1 MLRCAYRLLVGFAA
15 LLIAVA
21 APAAEVYPAK
31 LVKIVVP
38 FAAGGSTDLLTR
50 SVAQQLSEAWK
61 RPVVVEYR
69 AGGGGVVGSEYVVK
83 SPADGYT
90 LLLGTN
96 TTHAAAATLYAK
108 LPYDLRRDFAPI
120 TEIASIPLILS
131 VHPSIPVKSVK
142 ELVALAKA
150 KPGELNFGGG
160 TGAAAHMAMELFES
174 MAKIKMVHV
183 PHKGMS
189 PALTDLMAGQV
200 QVLLV
205 SAASVEA
212 QIKSSRLRAI
222 GMSTAKRSSF
232 APNLPTIAESGL
244 PGYDVSLWWGI
255 FAPVKTPRPVVE
267 RLNAEINKILVTEEI
282 KKRFADFGAEPTPAS
297 PEAFTAMFKSEIV
310 KWSKVVKESGIKA
323 E

>member
-1 MLRCAYRLLVGFAA
+1 MNRRNSVLLTVLALLAASHATAQTWAPAKPIKILVGSPPGGSNDIMARAIGQRLSEVLGQPVLVDNRPGASQMLAADLMSKSAPDGSTIYISSSTYTTTVALQPKQQFDPVNDVTGVA
-15 LLIAVA
+15 LLGNG
-21 APAAEVYPAK
+21 P
-31 LVKIVVP
+31 LVLV
-38 FAAGGSTDLLTR
+38 
-50 SVAQQLSEAWK
+50 
-61 RPVVVEYR
+61 
-69 AGGGGVVGSEYVVK
+69 
-83 SPADGYT
+83 
-90 LLLGTN
+90 
-96 TTHAAAATLYAK
+96 
-108 LPYDLRRDFAPI
+108 
-120 TEIASIPLILS
+120 
-131 VHPSIPVKSVK
+131 VHPSVP
-142 ELVALAKA
+142 AKTA
-150 KPGELNFGGG
+150 KDLIAIARARPGELNYTSSGVGGINHMG
-160 TGAAAHMAMELFES
+160 TEVFAS

-212 QIKSSRLRAI
+212 QIQSSRLRAI

-255 FAPVKTPRPVVE
+255 FAPVKTPRPVIE

>member
-1 MLRCAYRLLVGFAA
+1 MGTEVFA
-15 LLIAVA
+15 
-21 APAAEVYPAK
+21 
-31 LVKIVVP
+31 
-38 FAAGGSTDLLTR
+38 
-50 SVAQQLSEAWK
+50 
-61 RPVVVEYR
+61 
-69 AGGGGVVGSEYVVK
+69 
-83 SPADGYT
+83 
-90 LLLGTN
+90 
-96 TTHAAAATLYAK
+96 
-108 LPYDLRRDFAPI
+108 
-120 TEIASIPLILS
+120 
-131 VHPSIPVKSVK
+131 
-142 ELVALAKA
+142 
-150 KPGELNFGGG
+150 
-160 TGAAAHMAMELFES
+160 S

-255 FAPVKTPRPVVE
+255 FAPVKTPRPVIE

>member
-1 MLRCAYRLLVGFAA
+1 MNRRNSVLLTVLALLAASHATAQTWAPAKPIKILVGSPPGGSNDIMARAIGQRLSEVLGQPVLVDNRPGASQMLAADLMSKSAPDGSTIYISSSTYTTTVALQPKQQFDPVNDVTGVA
-15 LLIAVA
+15 LLGNG
-21 APAAEVYPAK
+21 P
-31 LVKIVVP
+31 LVLV
-38 FAAGGSTDLLTR
+38 
-50 SVAQQLSEAWK
+50 
-61 RPVVVEYR
+61 
-69 AGGGGVVGSEYVVK
+69 
-83 SPADGYT
+83 
-90 LLLGTN
+90 
-96 TTHAAAATLYAK
+96 
-108 LPYDLRRDFAPI
+108 
-120 TEIASIPLILS
+120 
-131 VHPSIPVKSVK
+131 VHPSVP
-142 ELVALAKA
+142 AKTA
-150 KPGELNFGGG
+150 KDLIAIARARPGELNYTSSGVGGINHMG
-160 TGAAAHMAMELFES
+160 TEVFAS

-212 QIKSSRLRAI
+212 QIQSSRLRAI
-222 GMSTAKRSSF
+222 GMSTAKRSSV

-255 FAPVKTPRPVVE
+255 FAPVKTPRPVIE

>member
-1 MLRCAYRLLVGFAA
+1 MNRRNSVLLTVLALLAASHATAQTWAPAKPIKILVGSPPGGSNDIMARAIGQRLSEVLGQPVLVDNRPGASQMLAADLMSKSAPDGSTIYISSSTYTTTVALQPKQQFDPVNDVTGVA
-15 LLIAVA
+15 LLGNG
-21 APAAEVYPAK
+21 P
-31 LVKIVVP
+31 LVLV
-38 FAAGGSTDLLTR
+38 
-50 SVAQQLSEAWK
+50 
-61 RPVVVEYR
+61 
-69 AGGGGVVGSEYVVK
+69 
-83 SPADGYT
+83 
-90 LLLGTN
+90 
-96 TTHAAAATLYAK
+96 
-108 LPYDLRRDFAPI
+108 
-120 TEIASIPLILS
+120 
-131 VHPSIPVKSVK
+131 VHPSVP
-142 ELVALAKA
+142 AKTA
-150 KPGELNFGGG
+150 KDLIAIARARPGELNYTSSGVGGINHMG
-160 TGAAAHMAMELFES
+160 TEVFAS

-189 PALTDLMAGQV
+189 PALTDLMAGLV

-255 FAPVKTPRPVVE
+255 FAPVKTPRPVIE

>member
-1 MLRCAYRLLVGFAA
+1 MNRRNSVLLIVLALLAASHATAQTWAPAKPIKILVGSPPGGSNDIMARAIGQRLSEVLGQPVLVDNRPGASQMLAADLMSKSAPDGSTIYISSSTYTTTVALQPKQQFDPVNDVTGVA
-15 LLIAVA
+15 LLGNG
-21 APAAEVYPAK
+21 P
-31 LVKIVVP
+31 LVLV
-38 FAAGGSTDLLTR
+38 
-50 SVAQQLSEAWK
+50 
-61 RPVVVEYR
+61 
-69 AGGGGVVGSEYVVK
+69 
-83 SPADGYT
+83 
-90 LLLGTN
+90 
-96 TTHAAAATLYAK
+96 
-108 LPYDLRRDFAPI
+108 
-120 TEIASIPLILS
+120 
-131 VHPSIPVKSVK
+131 VHPSVP
-142 ELVALAKA
+142 AKTA
-150 KPGELNFGGG
+150 KDLIAIARARPGELNYTSSGVGGINHMG
-160 TGAAAHMAMELFES
+160 TEVFAS

>member
-1 MLRCAYRLLVGFAA
+1 MNRRNSVLLTVLALLAASHATAQTWAPAKPIKILVGSPPGGSNDIMARAIGQRLSEVLGQPVLVDNRPGASQMLAADLMSKSAPDGSTIYISSSTYTTTVALQPKQQFDPVNDVTGVA
-15 LLIAVA
+15 LLGNG
-21 APAAEVYPAK
+21 P
-31 LVKIVVP
+31 LVLV
-38 FAAGGSTDLLTR
+38 
-50 SVAQQLSEAWK
+50 
-61 RPVVVEYR
+61 
-69 AGGGGVVGSEYVVK
+69 
-83 SPADGYT
+83 
-90 LLLGTN
+90 
-96 TTHAAAATLYAK
+96 
-108 LPYDLRRDFAPI
+108 
-120 TEIASIPLILS
+120 
-131 VHPSIPVKSVK
+131 VHPSVP
-142 ELVALAKA
+142 AKTA
-150 KPGELNFGGG
+150 KDLIAIARARPGELNYTSSGVGGINHMG
-160 TGAAAHMAMELFES
+160 TEVFAS

-244 PGYDVSLWWGI
+244 PGYDVSLWWGN
-255 FAPVKTPRPVVE
+255 FAPVKTPRPVIE
-267 RLNAEINKILVTEEI
+267 RVNAEINKILVTEEI

>member
-1 MLRCAYRLLVGFAA
+1 MNRRNSVLLTVLALLAASHATAQTWAPAKPIKILVGSPPGGSNDIMARAIGQRLSEVLGQPVLVDNRPGASQMLAADLMSKSAPDGSTIYISSSTYTTTVALQPKQQFDPVNDVAGVA
-15 LLIAVA
+15 LLGNG
-21 APAAEVYPAK
+21 P
-31 LVKIVVP
+31 LVLV
-38 FAAGGSTDLLTR
+38 
-50 SVAQQLSEAWK
+50 
-61 RPVVVEYR
+61 
-69 AGGGGVVGSEYVVK
+69 
-83 SPADGYT
+83 
-90 LLLGTN
+90 
-96 TTHAAAATLYAK
+96 
-108 LPYDLRRDFAPI
+108 
-120 TEIASIPLILS
+120 
-131 VHPSIPVKSVK
+131 VHPSVP
-142 ELVALAKA
+142 AKTA
-150 KPGELNFGGG
+150 KDLIAIARARPGELNYTSSGVGGINHMG
-160 TGAAAHMAMELFES
+160 TEVFAS

-255 FAPVKTPRPVVE
+255 FAPVKTPRPVIE

>member
-1 MLRCAYRLLVGFAA
+1 MNRRNSVLLIVLALLAASHATAQTWAPAKPIKILVGSPPGGSNDIMARAIGQRLSEVLGQPVLVDNRPGASQMLAADLMSKSAPDGSTIYISSSTYTTTVALQPKQQFDPVNDVTGVA
-15 LLIAVA
+15 LLGNG
-21 APAAEVYPAK
+21 P
-31 LVKIVVP
+31 LVLV
-38 FAAGGSTDLLTR
+38 
-50 SVAQQLSEAWK
+50 
-61 RPVVVEYR
+61 
-69 AGGGGVVGSEYVVK
+69 
-83 SPADGYT
+83 
-90 LLLGTN
+90 
-96 TTHAAAATLYAK
+96 
-108 LPYDLRRDFAPI
+108 
-120 TEIASIPLILS
+120 
-131 VHPSIPVKSVK
+131 VHPSVP
-142 ELVALAKA
+142 AKTA
-150 KPGELNFGGG
+150 KDLIAIARARPGELNYTSSGVGGINHMG
-160 TGAAAHMAMELFES
+160 TEVFAS

-255 FAPVKTPRPVVE
+255 FAPVKTPRLVIE

>member
-1 MLRCAYRLLVGFAA
+1 MNRRNSVLLTVLALLAASHATAQTWAPAKPIKILVGSPPGGSNDIMARAIGLRLSEVLGQPVLVDNRPGASQMLAADLMSKSAPDGSTIYISSSTYTTTVALQPKQQFDPVNDVTGVA
-15 LLIAVA
+15 LLGNG
-21 APAAEVYPAK
+21 P
-31 LVKIVVP
+31 LVLV
-38 FAAGGSTDLLTR
+38 
-50 SVAQQLSEAWK
+50 
-61 RPVVVEYR
+61 
-69 AGGGGVVGSEYVVK
+69 
-83 SPADGYT
+83 
-90 LLLGTN
+90 
-96 TTHAAAATLYAK
+96 
-108 LPYDLRRDFAPI
+108 
-120 TEIASIPLILS
+120 
-131 VHPSIPVKSVK
+131 VHPSVP
-142 ELVALAKA
+142 AKTA
-150 KPGELNFGGG
+150 KDLIAIARARPGELNYTSSGVGGINHMG
-160 TGAAAHMAMELFES
+160 TEVFAS

-255 FAPVKTPRPVVE
+255 FAPVKTPRPVIE

>member
-1 MLRCAYRLLVGFAA
+1 MNRRNSVLLTVLALLAASHATAQTWAPAKPIKILVGSPPGGSNDIMARAIGLRLSEVLGQPVLVDNRPGASQMLAADLMSKSAPDGSTIYISSSTYTTTVALQPKQQFDPVNDVTGVA
-15 LLIAVA
+15 LLGNG
-21 APAAEVYPAK
+21 P
-31 LVKIVVP
+31 LVLV
-38 FAAGGSTDLLTR
+38 
-50 SVAQQLSEAWK
+50 
-61 RPVVVEYR
+61 
-69 AGGGGVVGSEYVVK
+69 
-83 SPADGYT
+83 
-90 LLLGTN
+90 
-96 TTHAAAATLYAK
+96 
-108 LPYDLRRDFAPI
+108 
-120 TEIASIPLILS
+120 
-131 VHPSIPVKSVK
+131 VHPSVP
-142 ELVALAKA
+142 AKTA
-150 KPGELNFGGG
+150 KDLIAIARARPGELNYTSSGVGGINHMG
-160 TGAAAHMAMELFES
+160 TEVFAS

-244 PGYDVSLWWGI
+244 SGYDVSLWWGI
-255 FAPVKTPRPVVE
+255 FAPVKTPRPVIE

>member
-1 MLRCAYRLLVGFAA
+1 MNRRNSVLLTVLALLAASHATAQTWAPAKPIKILVGSPPGGSNDIMARAIGQRLSEVLGQPVLVDNRPGASQMLAADLMSKSAPDGSTIYISSSTYTTTVALQPKQQFDPVNDVTGVA
-15 LLIAVA
+15 LLGNG
-21 APAAEVYPAK
+21 P
-31 LVKIVVP
+31 LVLV
-38 FAAGGSTDLLTR
+38 
-50 SVAQQLSEAWK
+50 
-61 RPVVVEYR
+61 
-69 AGGGGVVGSEYVVK
+69 
-83 SPADGYT
+83 
-90 LLLGTN
+90 
-96 TTHAAAATLYAK
+96 
-108 LPYDLRRDFAPI
+108 
-120 TEIASIPLILS
+120 
-131 VHPSIPVKSVK
+131 VHPSVP
-142 ELVALAKA
+142 AKTA
-150 KPGELNFGGG
+150 KDLIAIARARPGELNYTSSGVGGIN
-160 TGAAAHMAMELFES
+160 HMAMELFES

-255 FAPVKTPRPVVE
+255 FAPVKTPRPVIE